1 MKVSGLNVNTTTN
14 VVKNNV
20 KAQDSNIIEKNKA
33 TSVKPDETVISEKAV
48 MLNEVMGKSMKNE
61 VLTAK
66 LDMLSK
72 SIENKTFKVDS
83 KAIAEKIVDNKEMIK
98 DILK

>member
-1 MKVSGLNVNTTTN
+1 M
-14 VVKNNV
+14 
-20 KAQDSNIIEKNKA
+20 
-33 TSVKPDETVISEKAV
+33 KPDETVISEKAV

-83 KAIAEKIVDNKEMIK
+83 KAIAEKLVDNKEMIK